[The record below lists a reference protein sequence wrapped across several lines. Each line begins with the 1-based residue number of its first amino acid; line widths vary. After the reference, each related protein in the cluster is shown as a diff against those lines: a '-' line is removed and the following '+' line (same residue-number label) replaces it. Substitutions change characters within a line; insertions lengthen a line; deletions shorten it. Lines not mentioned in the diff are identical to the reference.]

1 MKLYFKLAL
10 PHMVALSVFFLFS
23 FMFFSPLFQGY
34 SLKQQDVKQYRGMS
48 KEILDHHVT
57 NDTDPLWTNSMFGGM
72 PAYQILVHHKNNFL
86 IYVDSVLKMGLPKMA
101 NLLFL
106 MMLGFYIFAL
116 CLRINPW
123 LSILAAVA
131 YGFST
136 INILYLGAGH
146 LTKVKTIAYIAPVLG
161 GLILSFRGKI
171 LLGATIFA
179 LFLGLNLMANHPQM
193 TYYLGFLC
201 LFIGLGELIRL
212 SVFEKQS
219 FKAILYP
226 VFALIFGAVLAL
238 LSNATNLMTTLEYGE
253 FTTRGPTELTVEPD
267 GSEKETAQKSGLNSD
282 YILEYNYGN
291 GELLSM
297 LIPNARGEKGGVF
310 GNDEELMDYIADR
323 DVDKE
328 TDFAVDQTFQRQNR
342 YWGGQRFSGGA
353 FYFGVVL
360 FTLFVFGIV
369 FIKDPIKWPIIVL
382 AILAM
387 LLSSNDPDGIN
398 HYFINHFPLYNK
410 FRDSKMILVLLQ
422 VVIPMI
428 ALLFVDG
435 LFKKKFSFDASKKIY
450 FTGGA
455 LLLFFALMFMIPGLS
470 GDFIS
475 DNESKMFADT
485 LKNQPEAK
493 DYLFGLKSAM
503 KDARIFLFKQDAMRA
518 LGLCVLTLLCLF
530 YFFKRRSAI
539 IFVGIS
545 LGVLTI
551 GDNLTVSKRYLDLS
565 VDESDMEI
573 DNISNLVSAGF
584 MDEDEDRI
592 AYLQFEPNDFALLPP
607 QMPSVADQF
616 ILASESAKIVDF
628 EDKKAKFLKGMEK
641 HFYYSSLENTKLK
654 NLIADYG
661 VLNQNS
667 NYRVFTLNNPFA
679 ESVTSYYHK
688 SIGGYHG
695 AKLKRYQELID
706 FRIAKEAAFVQQNIN
721 QFGLSVFESTPTLNM
736 MNTRYVI
743 LNPGG
748 RPVQNPY
755 AMGNAWFV
763 GNLKRVN
770 DANSEIISLSDSALN
785 LKNTAVV
792 HNEFKNLSKVINPD
806 SSASIRMTS
815 YRPNLIKYVASSTS
829 TQHAIFSEIYY
840 PKGWNCYINGNL
852 TSSFRANYILRG
864 VTIPKG
870 QNNIEWRFEPE
881 TYFKSKTISLFSS
894 IFLLII
900 CAFIFVKELLRE
912 INRSLLKSDESS
924 EKE

>member
-1 MKLYFKLAL
+1 MKSYFKLAL
-10 PHMVALSVFFLFS
+10 PHLVALSVFFLFS
-23 FMFFSPLFQGY
+23 FIFFSPLFQGY

-48 KEILDHHVT
+48 KEILDHHVS
-57 NDTDPLWTNSMFGGM
+57 NDSDPLWTNAMFGGM

-86 IYVDSVLKMGLPKMA
+86 VYVDSVLKMGLPKMV
-101 NLLFL
+101 NLMFL

-123 LSILAAVA
+123 LAMLAAVA

-161 GLILSFRGKI
+161 GVILSFRGKI

-201 LFIGLGELIRL
+201 LFVGLGELIRL
-212 SVFEKQS
+212 LVIEKES
-219 FKAILYP
+219 FRAVIYP
-226 VFALIFGAVLAL
+226 VLALISGIVLAL

-253 FTTRGPTELTVEPD
+253 FTTRGPTELTVDSD

-282 YILEYNYGN
+282 YILDYNYGD

-297 LIPNARGEKGGVF
+297 LIPNARGEKGGAF
-310 GNDEELMDYIADR
+310 GNDDKLMDYISDR
-323 DVDKE
+323 DIDQG
-328 TDFAVDQTFQRQNR
+328 TDFAGNQNFQRQNR

-360 FTLFVFGIV
+360 FVLFIFGVVFL
-369 FIKDPIKWPIIVL
+369 KDSIKWPVLLL

-422 VVIPMI
+422 VIIPML

-435 LFKKKFSFDASKKIY
+435 LFKKKFSFNDSKKVY
-450 FTGGA
+450 LTGGI
-455 LLLFFALMFMIPGLS
+455 LLLFFILMFLIPGLS

-485 LKNQPEAK
+485 MKNQPEAK

-518 LGLCVLTLLCLF
+518 LGLCILTLLCLF

-565 VDESDMEI
+565 IDESDMEA

-584 MDEDEDRI
+584 MDENEDRI

-607 QMPSVADQF
+607 QMPSKADQF
-616 ILASESAKIVDF
+616 ILSSESAKIVDF
-628 EDKKAKFLKGMEK
+628 EDKKATFLEGMEK

-667 NYRVFTLNNPFA
+667 NYRVFTLSNPFA

-706 FRIAKEAAFVQQNIN
+706 FRIANETAFIQQNIN

-736 MNTRYVI
+736 LNTRYVI

-748 RPVQNPY
+748 RPVQNPL
-755 AMGNAWFV
+755 AMENAWFV
-763 GNLKRVN
+763 TDLKRVK
-770 DANSEIISLSDSALN
+770 DANDEIISLSDSSLN
-785 LKNTAVV
+785 LKTTAVV
-792 HNEFKNLSKVINPD
+792 HDEFKNLVKVDNPD
-806 SSASIRMTS
+806 LAASIRMTS
-815 YRPNLIKYVASSTS
+815 YRPNLIKYVSSSAS
-829 TQHAIFSEIYY
+829 TQHAIFSEVYY
-840 PKGWNCYINGNL
+840 PKGWNCYINDKL
-852 TSSFRANYILRG
+852 TPYFRANYILRA
-864 VTIPKG
+864 VTVPKG
-870 QNNIEWRFEPE
+870 ENNIEWRFEPE
-881 TYFKSKTISLFSS
+881 TYFNSKTISSFSS
-894 IFLLII
+894 IFLLMI
-900 CAFIFVKELLRE
+900 CAFIFAKELL
-912 INRSLLKSDESS
+912 IKIKPSLSKLQGVQKQ
-924 EKE
+924 

>member
-1 MKLYFKLAL
+1 MKSYFKIVL

-23 FMFFSPLFQGY
+23 FLFFSPLFQGY

-171 LLGATIFA
+171 LLGASIFA

-201 LFIGLGELIRL
+201 LFVGFGELIRL
-212 SVFEKQS
+212 SVCEKQS
-219 FKAILYP
+219 LKAMLYP

-238 LSNATNLMTTLEYGE
+238 LSNASNLMTTMEYGE

-297 LIPNARGEKGGVF
+297 LIPNARGEKGGAL
-310 GNDEELMDYIADR
+310 GNDEELMDYVSER
-323 DVDKE
+323 DVEKE
-328 TDFAVDQTFQRQNR
+328 TDFAIDQTFQRQNR

-360 FTLFVFGIV
+360 FTLFIFGIV
-369 FIKDPIKWPIIVL
+369 FMKDPIKWPIILL

-387 LLSSNDPDGIN
+387 LLSSNNPDGIN

-422 VVIPMI
+422 LIIPMI

-435 LFKKKFSFDASKKIY
+435 LFKKKFSFDVPKKIY
-450 FTGGA
+450 LTGGA
-455 LLLFFALMFMIPGLS
+455 LLLFFTLILLIPGLS

-475 DNESKMFADT
+475 DNESQMFADT

-493 DYLFGLKSAM
+493 DYLLSLKSAI
-503 KDARIFLFKQDAMRA
+503 KDARIFLFRQDAIRA
-518 LGLCVLTLLCLF
+518 LGLCLLTLLCLF
-530 YFFKRRSAI
+530 YFMKKRSAT
-539 IFVGIS
+539 IFIGLS
-545 LGVLTI
+545 LAVLAI
-551 GDNLTVSKRYLDLS
+551 GDNLTISKRYLNLS
-565 VDESDMEI
+565 IDESDMEV

-592 AYLQFEPNDFALLPP
+592 AYLQFEPNDFAVLPP
-607 QMPSVADQF
+607 QMPSAADQF
-616 ILASESAKIVDF
+616 ILASESTNI
-628 EDKKAKFLKGMEK
+628 EDIEGKKATFIEGMEK

-706 FRIAKEAAFVQQNIN
+706 FRISKEIAFIQQNIN
-721 QFGLSVFESTPTLNM
+721 QFGLSVFDKTPTLNM
-736 MNTRYVI
+736 MNTKYVI
-743 LNPGG
+743 LNSGN

-763 GNLKRVN
+763 PNLKRVK

-785 LKNTAVV
+785 LKNTAIV
-792 HNEFKNLSKVINPD
+792 HDEFKNVASVTNPD
-806 SSASIRMTS
+806 LSASIRMTS
-815 YRPNLIKYVASSTS
+815 YRPDLIKYVSSS
-829 TQHAIFSEIYY
+829 LSAQHAIFSEIYY
-840 PKGWNCYINGNL
+840 PKGWNCYINGKL
-852 TSSFRANYILRG
+852 TSSFRANYVLRG

-870 QNNIEWRFEPE
+870 ENKIEWRFEPE
-881 TYFKSKTISLFSS
+881 TYAYSKNISSYSS

-900 CAFIFVKELLRE
+900 CVFVFLKELLHG
-912 INRSLLKSDESS
+912 IKPGLSK
-924 EKE
+924 

>member
-1 MKLYFKLAL
+1 MKSYFKLAL

-101 NLLFL
+101 NLSFL

-123 LSILAAVA
+123 LSMLAAVA

-161 GLILSFRGKI
+161 GLILSFRGKV
-171 LLGATIFA
+171 LLGASIFA

-201 LFIGLGELIRL
+201 LFVGVGELIRL
-212 SVFEKQS
+212 VFFEKRS
-219 FKAILYP
+219 FSAILYP
-226 VFALIFGAVLAL
+226 VLSLIFGAVLAL
-238 LSNATNLMTTLEYGE
+238 LSNATSLMPTLEYGE
-253 FTTRGPTELTVEPD
+253 FTTRGPTELSVEAD
-267 GSEKETAQKSGLNSD
+267 GSQKESAQQSGLNSD
-282 YILEYNYGN
+282 YILEYNYGP

-297 LIPNARGEKGGVF
+297 LIPNARGEKGGAF
-310 GNDEELMDYIADR
+310 GNDQELMDYISAR
-323 DVDKE
+323 DIDKE
-328 TDFAVDQTFQRQNR
+328 TDFAGDQTFQRQNR

-360 FTLFVFGIV
+360 FVLFVFGVV
-369 FIKDPIKWPIIVL
+369 FLKDSIKWPVLLL

-387 LLSSNDPDGIN
+387 LLSSNDPEGIN

-422 VVIPMI
+422 FIIPMV

-435 LFKKKFSFDASKKIY
+435 LLKKKFSFNDSKKIF
-450 FTGGA
+450 FTGGI
-455 LLLFFALMFMIPGLS
+455 LLLFFVLMFLIPGLS

-475 DNESKMFADT
+475 ETESKMFADT

-493 DYLFGLKSAM
+493 EYLYGLKSAM
-503 KDARIFLFKQDAMRA
+503 KDARIFLFEQDSFRA
-518 LGLCVLTLLCLF
+518 LFLCVLTLLCLF
-530 YFFKRRSAI
+530 YFFKRQSSI
-539 IFVGIS
+539 IYVGVS
-545 LGVLTI
+545 LAVLMI
-551 GDNLTVSKRYLDLS
+551 ADNLTISKRYMDLS
-565 VDESDMEI
+565 IDETDMEI

-584 MDEDEDRI
+584 MDEDEDRK
-592 AYLQFEPNDFALLPP
+592 AYLQFEPNDFAVLPP
-607 QMPSVADQF
+607 QMPSATDQF

-628 EDKKAKFLKGMEK
+628 KDKKAAFLKGMEN

-667 NYRVFTLNNPFA
+667 NYRVFTLSNPFA

-706 FRIAKEAAFVQQNIN
+706 FRIAKETAFIQQNIN

-736 MNTRYVI
+736 LNTRYVI

-748 RPVQNPY
+748 RPVQNPL
-755 AMGNAWFV
+755 AMENAWFV
-763 GNLKRVN
+763 TDLKRVK
-770 DANSEIISLSDSALN
+770 DANNEIISLSDSSLN
-785 LKNTAVV
+785 LKTTAVV
-792 HNEFKNLSKVINPD
+792 HDEFKNLVEVDHPD
-806 SSASIRMTS
+806 LTASIRMTS
-815 YRPNLIKYVASSTS
+815 YRPNLIKYVSSSTS
-829 TQHAIFSEIYY
+829 TQHAIFSEVYY
-840 PKGWNCYINGNL
+840 PKGWNCYINGKL
-852 TSSFRANYILRG
+852 TPYFRANYILRG
-864 VTIPKG
+864 VTIPEGENK
-870 QNNIEWRFEPE
+870 IEWRFEPE
-881 TYFKSKTISLFSS
+881 TYFNSKIISSFSS

-900 CAFIFVKELLRE
+900 CAFVFAKELL
-912 INRSLLKSDESS
+912 IKIKPSLSKP
-924 EKE
+924 KGAKKT